1 MEKQSQ
7 VTADRLRQLDEDNNQ
22 HLEMMQQEE
31 NEHDFNQEDEVNH
44 EELQDEVAHLAKN
57 ADNRSKAADGMS
69 SVSQGL
75 VSQSRSYIK
84 NLESQL
90 EAEKDARIKLEKEV
104 EHMKR
109 INSEINSKLGIANQ

>member
-1 MEKQSQ
+1 
-7 VTADRLRQLDEDNNQ
+7 
-22 HLEMMQQEE
+22 MQQEE